1 MTRKEFCRWMAYSS
15 GRVVIGFCDFVGG
28 IVPLGLLYAFGRFFG
43 WAGYAFAVKHRR
55 IAIESLTMA
64 FGKTKTPQEIR
75 RICREC
81 FNSMACLA
89 VEFFMFMKHP
99 ERIKKFVD
107 IEGIDNL
114 KKALAEGKGVVA
126 ISAHFGSFPLLL
138 SRLAQEE
145 CKVNAVMRHM
155 RDQKLDELFEDKRRL
170 MRVGSIYTQ
179 PRQTCVSQSL
189 KVLRDNEVLF
199 VQLDQNFGTGGVFVD
214 FFGVKAATATGP
226 IVFSM
231 RTGAPIVPMFIYRL
245 GGPRHRIVIE
255 PPIHVDES
263 GTKSERLLHAV
274 ERLTALIEKYIRQH
288 PHEWGWIHKRWKAR
302 PKEEKQGAMA
312 AAAGDVDID
321 IA

>member
-15 GRVVIGFCDFVGG
+15 GRVVIGFCDFFGG

-43 WAGYAFAVKHRR
+43 WAGYMFAVKHRR

-155 RDQKLDELFEDKRRL
+155 RDQKLDELFEGKRRL

-274 ERLTALIEKYIRQH
+274 ERLTVLIEKYIRQH

-302 PKEEKQGAMA
+302 PKEEKEGAMA